1 MSIEIKQKKELFWE
15 IWGRKIVYKKTT
27 DIAQNKSKKNRN
39 CLWLVASVERVFYNG
54 RIYTRDELSFS
65 DG

>member
-1 MSIEIKQKKELFWE
+1 MSIEIKQKKELLWK

-27 DIAQNKSKKNRN
+27 DIAQNKNKKNRN